1 MLVLWYIN
9 IVQSRDTKH
18 FFIDT
23 IVFAIK
29 KYLFIFIN
37 VFML

>member
-29 KYLFIFIN
+29 KNTYLY
-37 VFML
+37 L